1 MSASNPVISLVADVG
16 GTNTRVGLAIDGVLD
31 PSTIAR
37 HRNADYSGLDPILR
51 HYMTTGDK
59 GPCSAACIA
68 MAGPVRDGV
77 GIMTNL
83 DWSMDE
89 DTLRRATGASRAA
102 VLNDLQAQGYALPHL
117 HDDARRVVVSGSDTA
132 NAPLNEAS
140 DRQLVIGVGTGFNAA
155 PVHRAGT
162 GFLVAPSECGH
173 ANLPIRSEQE
183 LRLCRF
189 VETAHGFPAI
199 EDLLSGRGLERLF
212 SFLTMENG
220 AREDCGAAII
230 MERLGEGDQVA
241 EATGRLFVK
250 LLGTVV
256 GNLALIHL
264 PFGGIYLVGG
274 VARAFAPYLDRFGFE
289 TAFLDKGRFAGF
301 MQNFPITVV
310 EDDYAA
316 LAGCLAY
323 VMQDGAVGQTL

>member
-1 MSASNPVISLVADVG
+1 
-16 GTNTRVGLAIDGVLD
+16 
-31 PSTIAR
+31 
-37 HRNADYSGLDPILR
+37 
-51 HYMTTGDK
+51 
-59 GPCSAACIA
+59 
-68 MAGPVRDGV
+68 
-77 GIMTNL
+77 
-83 DWSMDE
+83 
-89 DTLRRATGASRAA
+89 
-102 VLNDLQAQGYALPHL
+102 
-117 HDDARRVVVSGSDTA
+117 
-132 NAPLNEAS
+132 
-140 DRQLVIGVGTGFNAA
+140 
-155 PVHRAGT
+155 
-162 GFLVAPSECGH
+162 
-173 ANLPIRSEQE
+173 
-183 LRLCRF
+183 
-189 VETAHGFPAI
+189 
-199 EDLLSGRGLERLF
+199 LF